1 MPQPRKPHICNNI
14 YGMLLKH
21 RTLSAFCV
29 ESADTFIECP
39 ILETDILL
47 HVPIEEKWL

>member
-1 MPQPRKPHICNNI
+1 
-14 YGMLLKH
+14 MLLKH
-21 RTLSAFCV
+21 RTLSALCV
-29 ESADTFIECP
+29 ESADTYMKVFIECP